1 MLEDLLANG
10 HRPPAVKICGLT
22 NLDDARHAWR
32 AGADLLGFV
41 LVPGTP
47 RYIEPAAAAS
57 LVRALRE
64 EGCASAMV
72 GVLACEPPGHGAHRR
87 ARPTAAEPLHAHGR
101 GRTLFGPPAAPVS
114 IPPRGGEAE
123 RPSTGAHR
131 RARPTDDKPLHGHGR
146 GRTLFGPPAGTGV
159 SPRGGEAEGASEGAH
174 RRARPTVAV
183 VAKGCGFDLLQL
195 HGDPSP
201 DVVAALGAPV
211 LVARRVRG
219 AIDWAAL
226 AAYGAWG
233 YVLDGY
239 DPHRLG
245 GTGRGWD
252 WALAADRPEGLGRVL
267 VAGGL
272 TPDTV
277 ADAIRL
283 ARPWGVDVSSG
294 VEEAPGRKDPQRVTQ
309 FIERA
314 KGV

>member
-1 MLEDLLANG
+1 VLEDLLANG

-123 RPSTGAHR
+123 
-131 RARPTDDKPLHGHGR
+131 
-146 GRTLFGPPAGTGV
+146 
-159 SPRGGEAEGASEGAH
+159 GASEGAH

-201 DVVAALGAPV
+201 DVVAALGVPV

-294 VEEAPGRKDPQRVTQ
+294 VEAAPGRKDPQRVTQ